1 MEGVGGRARAAVRT
15 CSVCSA
21 RVTRRRRLLEL
32 AMKPLRLQMMVVV
45 IGPRHCVQK

>member
-1 MEGVGGRARAAVRT
+1 MGRMAKMMATV

-32 AMKPLRLQMMVVV
+32 AMKPLTLQMMMVV